1 MKLLKKKKKKAECIY
16 IGNAFS
22 DYRAAKLNKINYIHF
37 DKDNKKFK
45 NNKFT
50 INNFNKLKI

>member
-1 MKLLKKKKKKAECIY
+1 MKLLKKKKLKKAECIY

-37 DKDNKKFK
+37 DKDNK
-45 NNKFT
+45 N
-50 INNFNKLKI
+50 LKIINLQSITSIN